1 VSRPFQN
8 GKARARLRRLSSTV
22 LPFYN
27 PKKRPLKKIVR
38 IALIMCLVFSSCSS
52 EKVDI
57 IIQNVNIIDVKTG
70 DVLYQKD
77 VAIKDQYIAKIAG
90 GRKLPQTGD
99 TRLIDGTDKYL
110 IPGLWDMHVHLNFED
125 EEYLQ
130 LYLANGVTG
139 VREMNGMHREW
150 KKMEEGSWLAPRFC
164 MGSRI
169 LDGPKPTY
177 EWVHSISTEG
187 EARRAVQEIKEGG
200 YDFVKTLSLLPEHVY
215 AAIADEC
222 AQSDIPFAGHL
233 PYSIHPV
240 QAAKMGQRS
249 AEHLLFIQLACSE
262 KEDSLRKDLD
272 KVIMSDT
279 TREEAVDA
287 YHRVEHA
294 CVPTFSQSKA
304 DSLFMKLGRLEMWQC
319 PTLIVFHD
327 YMYYDKAK
335 YEHDPR
341 KIYFPDSSPDVDPIE
356 ARERY
361 KLIFEKNMELIPQ
374 MDAAGIRFLAGT
386 DNEFR
391 GFSLHDELKLL
402 NEAGLSPLKTLQ
414 TATLN
419 PAIFLGRNDSMGTID
434 ESMIA
439 DLVLLDNNP
448 LENIQNT
455 RSINTVIYNGKI
467 CDIEKMLEDVEMFAK
482 RESFVDTLFLTTMR
496 TDVSSAI
503 ELYYELKKNHP
514 DRYIFKQRELTTV
527 AFELVQ
533 NEKLKDAIEFLKLGT
548 IIYPESVSAYQA
560 LGISYHMD
568 GQETLAIQ
576 YFEKV
581 LELEPSNND
590 AKEMLMRLMNK

>member
-1 VSRPFQN
+1 VVFRQT
-8 GKARARLRRLSSTV
+8 AV
-22 LPFYN
+22 LPYPN
-27 PKKRPLKKIVR
+27 SKKRPMKKIVS
-38 IALIMCLVFSSCSS
+38 IASMMCLVFYSCSS
-52 EKVDI
+52 EEADI
-57 IIQNVNIIDVKTG
+57 IIQNVNIINVKTG
-70 DVLYQKD
+70 DILYQKD
-77 VAIKDQYIAKIAG
+77 VAIKDQYIAKIAD

-110 IPGLWDMHVHLNFED
+110 IPGLWDMHVHLNLED

-150 KKMEEGSWLAPRFC
+150 KEKEEGSWLAPRFF
-164 MGSRI
+164 MGSGI

-177 EWVHSISTEG
+177 KWVQSISTEA
-187 EARRAVQEIKEGG
+187 EARQAVQEIKEHG

-215 AAIADEC
+215 KAIADEC
-222 AQSDIPFAGHL
+222 ALSGIPFAGHL

-240 QAAKMGQRS
+240 QAAQMGQRS
-249 AEHLLFIQLACSE
+249 AEHLLFILLACSQI
-262 KEDSLRKDLD
+262 EDSLRKDLD
-272 KVIMSDT
+272 KVIMSDAA
-279 TREEAVDA
+279 REKAVDA
-287 YHRVEHA
+287 YHRLEHA

-304 DSLFMKLGRLEMWQC
+304 DSLFQKLGRLEMWQC

-327 YMYYDKAK
+327 YIYYDKSK
-335 YEHDPR
+335 YENDPR

-374 MDAAGIRFLAGT
+374 MDAAGIKFLAGT

-391 GFSLHDELKLL
+391 GFSLHDELQLL

-419 PAIFLGRNDSMGTID
+419 PAKFLARNDSMGTIN
-434 ESMIA
+434 ETMIA
-439 DLVLLDNNP
+439 DLVLLDDNP

-455 RSINTVIYNGKI
+455 RSINTVIYNGRI

-482 RESFVDTLFLTTMR
+482 KESFVDTLFLTTMK
-496 TDVSSAI
+496 TDVSTAI

-576 YFEKV
+576 NFEKV

-590 AKEMLMRLMNK
+590 AKEMLLRLMNE